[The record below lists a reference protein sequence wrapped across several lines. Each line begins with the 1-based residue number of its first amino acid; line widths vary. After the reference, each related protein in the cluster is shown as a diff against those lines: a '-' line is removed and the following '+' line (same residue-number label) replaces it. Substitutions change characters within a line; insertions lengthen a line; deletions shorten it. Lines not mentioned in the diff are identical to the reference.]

1 MDGELIK
8 DGNNNCTNN
17 GELINRDGNQQRM
30 DDKQMKTTRVWMMT
44 MMNKDGNQKE
54 KE

>member
-1 MDGELIK
+1 MDGELVK
-8 DGNNNCTNN
+8 METNDCMNN

-30 DDKQMKTTRVWMMT
+30 DEKNENQQSMDDDL
-44 MMNKDGNQKE
+44 MNKDGNQKE